1 MTDENRIAEASV
13 SYGSAVADL
22 QRPLILER
30 EGQPLAVL
38 ISFEEYRRL
47 RAIESNDESRRRVNW
62 SKLSE
67 LLAEVHSRPS
77 SCTPAAIEAEI
88 TVARA
93 EVRQEH
99 RGRQRSR

>member
-1 MTDENRIAEASV
+1 MTNEDRIAEASV
-13 SYGSAVADL
+13 AYGSVVADL

-47 RAIESNDESRRRVNW
+47 RAIESDDEARRRDNW
-62 SKLSE
+62 SRLSD
-67 LLAEVHSRPS
+67 LLAEAHSRPS
-77 SCTPAAIEAEI
+77 RYTPAEIEAEI
-88 TVARA
+88 TAARA
-93 EVRQEH
+93 EVRQER